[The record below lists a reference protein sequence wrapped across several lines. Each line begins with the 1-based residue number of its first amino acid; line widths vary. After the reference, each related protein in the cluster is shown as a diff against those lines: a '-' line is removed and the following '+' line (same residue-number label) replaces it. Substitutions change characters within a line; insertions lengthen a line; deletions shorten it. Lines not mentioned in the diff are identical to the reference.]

1 MKNSV
6 KKLTSLLLAVIL
18 IVGVFTAVPISAG
31 AADTAVPEIL
41 GDVDGDGEVTILDA
55 TMIRRYE
62 VQLGALSDQQQ
73 LAADVDGDGEI
84 TILDATWLQRYLN
97 NMKAPEGIGK
107 PMAEVYTVKAIP
119 VLRESVDSTERAQV
133 RVYADQPHVPYMNV
147 KDFYD
152 RFYLLGT
159 DLKEGMTMTQ
169 SGSEYT
175 LTNIADV
182 SATFDV
188 AKDSIYTSNFES
200 FTQLA
205 CSLQI
210 MASGGVDNNYPFAK
224 TTDTNEPV
232 DPNPL
237 TLDVSEYGIDLRGD
251 DTGVYAP
258 VATLS
263 DMFATAESFYV
274 MYVGDKF
281 YTKEFTRAHQ
291 TTAASDS
298 DPEFAAAIKE
308 DHPADLADF
317 TYREL
322 CFNLDLWYGQPGQEY
337 AHDDL
342 ETMKL
347 DEMLTTKYPEIK
359 ANLQSTDFKAFFAGL
374 YHLINGLLFD
384 GGHTTIASASLNA
397 DVPLLLETIQPF
409 VQQEYS
415 QKYRYANKDKARI
428 AAERTKAR
436 NAVYQGDYYIEQGD
450 TAMIHFDAFA
460 VDYEGWKAFYAG
472 QGERPLIFTNAEGPM
487 YDTVGTV
494 LSGLE
499 RAKQNPEIKNIVIDM
514 TCNGGGDS
522 TAMMAIE
529 WLINGKGYM
538 LFSNQ
543 HTGRVKTSSVD
554 FDMNFD
560 GVFDEN
566 DVSPYTDYH
575 FGVLT
580 SSYAFSCGNAF
591 PWFMHE
597 RGAIILGERSSGGVC
612 AIRFN
617 SVAGVEFANSSA
629 AQKIVSDSGENVD
642 FGCPIDVD
650 LMTDGETNFDKLY
663 DLSLI
668 SEKMNEYYNK

>member
-1 MKNSV
+1 MK
-6 KKLTSLLLAVIL
+6 KGIKEATSILLAVIL
-18 IVGVFTAVPISAG
+18 IVGVFTIVPVSVG
-31 AADTAVPEIL
+31 AATATAERIL
-41 GDVDGDGEVTILDA
+41 GDVDGDGEVSVLDA
-55 TMIRRYE
+55 TLIRRYDAMMIE
-62 VQLGALSDQQQ
+62 FTDQQL
-73 LAADVDGDGEI
+73 LAADVDGDGQI
-84 TILDATWLQRYLN
+84 TICDATWLQRYLN
-97 NMKAPEGIGK
+97 DMKAPDGIGK
-107 PMAEVYTVKAIP
+107 PMAEVYTTKSIP
-119 VLRESVDSTERAQV
+119 VLRETVDSTETANV
-133 RVYADQPHVPYMNV
+133 RIYADQPHVPYMNA

-159 DLKEGMTMTQ
+159 DLTEGMTVTQ
-169 SGSEYT
+169 SGNEYT

-188 AKDSIYTSNFES
+188 EKDSIYTSNFES

-224 TTDTNEPV
+224 ITDTNEPV

-237 TLDVSEYGIDLRGD
+237 TLDLSEYGIDLRGD

-384 GGHTTIASASLNA
+384 GGHTTIASSSLNA
-397 DVPLLLETIQPF
+397 DVPLLLETLKTF
-409 VQQEYS
+409 GQQEYS
-415 QKYRYANKDKARI
+415 QKFRFANVTKNNNADLRSKARD
-428 AAERTKAR
+428 
-436 NAVYQGDYYIEQGD
+436 AVYQGDYYIEQGD

-472 QGERPLIFTNAEGPM
+472 QGERPLIFTDAEGTK

-522 TAMMAIE
+522 TAMMSVE

-538 LFSNQ
+538 RFSNQ

-566 DVSPYTDYH
+566 DVSPYTDYN

-580 SSYAFSCGNAF
+580 SSYAFSCGNAL

-597 RGAIILGERSSGGVC
+597 RGAIILGERTSGGVC

-650 LMTDGETNFDKLY
+650 LMTDGETSFDKLY
-663 DLSLI
+663 DLSII
-668 SEKMNEYYNK
+668 SEEMNKYYGS